1 MPIFE
6 IESDCND
13 NKPPYIM
20 EQICSRDLGTMYLIN
35 EECLVARS
43 SGDILFFKQE
53 YDLFTGI
60 KSWINF
66 KTLHIR
72 GFLYWTKG
80 NSRI

>member
-6 IESDCND
+6 VESKYNED
-13 NKPPYIM
+13 KPAYIL
-20 EQICSRDLGTMYLIN
+20 EQITNKDLGTMYLIN

-43 SGDILFFKQE
+43 SGEIMFFKQVT
-53 YDLFTGI
+53 DPFTFI
-60 KSWINF
+60 KEWVNY
-66 KTLHIR
+66 KTLNIM